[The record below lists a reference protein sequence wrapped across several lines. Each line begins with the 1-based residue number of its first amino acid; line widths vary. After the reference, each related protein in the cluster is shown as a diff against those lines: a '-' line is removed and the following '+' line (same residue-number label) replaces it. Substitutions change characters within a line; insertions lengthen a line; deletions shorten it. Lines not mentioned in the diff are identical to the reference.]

1 VIDEATAAPSLEPSP
16 RERAFV
22 RWLAGERLGRQLA
35 LLAMLLSGS
44 CLGLGF
50 YLDDHVGRYLY
61 SNLPG
66 ADRLFRL
73 WVGGY
78 GLANGVPADAHWQIE
93 AGWAPWWIYDHLL
106 IKLFRPFGVAT
117 HWLDMHAWPH
127 SPWLMHL
134 HSLLWLALLVLAVTR
149 MYRAALGATIGGLA
163 ALLFAFD
170 HTHGFVVGYI
180 CNRHALLTA
189 LLCVL
194 CLERHVHARTTEQ
207 RGAQLSAYLLYALAL
222 CSGESAL
229 AILCY
234 LLAYAL
240 CVEQGSL
247 LARGLRA
254 APYLVLTVVWRV
266 LYNRA
271 GFGAYGSGLYIDPG
285 RDPLAYLAALC
296 ERAPVL
302 LLGQFLA
309 PPAELYSV
317 VPASWARAILLL
329 AIVFSVA
336 LLLALV
342 PLLLRSR
349 SARFWALG
357 ALGSLVPAASTY
369 PHDRQLLFTSFGAMA
384 LLAELWQLHGS
395 QLRGQVLGFGLRF
408 SRELC
413 GMVFVAHVFVS
424 PLALPFTTCT
434 IALTSPLARA
444 PASVT
449 DEIAG
454 RDAVFIN
461 APDYFAVKLVQLQR
475 RIEGRPLPRRW
486 RALAFG
492 PEHIVVKRLD
502 LYTLELDY
510 REGILSTPF
519 MELYRDRRLA
529 MTPGERVELAGLSIQ
544 VMAVTAD
551 GRAQRV
557 RFVFDTVLES
567 RSFRFY
573 QWLHGRFEKFVPPM
587 PGSSQELSPA
597 QLDFGFE

>member
-1 VIDEATAAPSLEPSP
+1 VLPASR
-16 RERAFV
+16 REQAFV
-22 RWLAGERLGRQLA
+22 RFLEGDRLGLWLAALA
-35 LLAMLLSGS
+35 LLLSAS

-61 SNLPG
+61 SDLEG
-66 ADRLFRL
+66 ARRLFRL

-78 GLANGVPADAHWQIE
+78 GLANGDPADAHWQIE

-106 IKLFRPFGVAT
+106 IKLFRPFGMAT

-127 SPWLMHL
+127 SAWLMHL
-134 HSLLWLALLVLAVTR
+134 HSLVWLALLVLAVTR
-149 MYRAALGATIGGLA
+149 MYRAAMGPLIGGLA

-194 CLERHVHARTTEQ
+194 CLERHVTARTTDQ
-207 RGAQLSAYLLYALAL
+207 RGAQGFAYVLYALAL

-240 CVEQGSL
+240 CVERGSL

-254 APYLVLTVVWRV
+254 APYVLLTMVWRV
-266 LYNRA
+266 VYNRA

-285 RDPLAYLAALC
+285 REPLAYIVALC

-317 VPASWARAILLL
+317 VPAPWARGILVL
-329 AIVFSVA
+329 AVIFSVA
-336 LLLALV
+336 LLIALV
-342 PLLLRSR
+342 PVLRRDR

-384 LLAELWQLHGS
+384 LLAELWRLHGIE
-395 QLRGQVLGFGLRF
+395 LRGQVLRGVLRF

-413 GMVFVAHVFVS
+413 GLVFVAHVIVS
-424 PLALPFTTCT
+424 PLALPLTTCS
-434 IALTSPLARA
+434 IALTTPLAHA
-444 PASVT
+444 PASIS
-449 DEIAG
+449 DDIAG
-454 RDAVFIN
+454 HDAVFVN
-461 APDYFAVKLVQLQR
+461 APDYFAVKLIQLER
-475 RIEGRPLPRRW
+475 RIDGRPLPRRW

-492 PEHIVVKRLD
+492 PEHIVARRIDQK
-502 LYTLELDY
+502 TLELEY

-519 MELYRDRRLA
+519 MELYRDRRFRMA
-529 MTPGERVELAGLSIQ
+529 PGERVPLEGLTIQ

-557 RFVFDTVLES
+557 RFGFDVALEAP
-567 RSFRFY
+567 SFRFY
-573 QWLHGRFEKFVPPM
+573 QWLHGRFERFVPPL
-587 PGSSQELSPA
+587 PGVSQELPPA